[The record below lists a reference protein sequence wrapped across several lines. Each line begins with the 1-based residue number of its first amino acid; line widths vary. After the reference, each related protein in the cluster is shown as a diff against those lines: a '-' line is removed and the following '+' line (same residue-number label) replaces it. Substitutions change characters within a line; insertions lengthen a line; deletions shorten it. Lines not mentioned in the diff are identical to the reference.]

1 MRLKDSL
8 YKVTDSRLTEGG
20 AEYDIRLNPE
30 HFIYAAHF
38 PGEPITPGVCIM
50 QTGVEL
56 LSNFVGAELEL
67 RSVKSIKFLKIIS
80 PDDVTELTWHIGKV
94 QDGGGEVKAQFI
106 VTSGEDVYAKLSLTC
121 VEKSRDSAECKKLN
135 QQC

>member
-8 YKVTDSRLTEGG
+8 YTVADSRLVEGG

-56 LSNFVGAELEL
+56 LSLFVGAELEL
-67 RSVKSIKFLKIIS
+67 KSVKSIKFLKIIS
-80 PDDVTELTWHIGKV
+80 PDEVTELTWHIGKV
-94 QDGGGEVKAQFI
+94 QNVDGEVKAQFS

-121 VEKSRDSAECKKLN
+121 VEKNGDSAD
-135 QQC
+135 

>member
-8 YKVTDSRLTEGG
+8 YTVTDSRRTDDG

-56 LSNFVGAELEL
+56 LSLFVGAELEL
-67 RSVKSIKFLKIIS
+67 KSVKSIKFLKIIS
-80 PDDVTELTWHIGKV
+80 PDEVTELTWHIWKV
-94 QDGGGEVKAQFI
+94 QNGDGEVKAQFS
-106 VTSGEDVYAKLSLTC
+106 VTSAEDVYAKLSLTC
-121 VEKSRDSAECKKLN
+121 RSKN
-135 QQC
+135 

>member
-8 YKVTDSRLTEGG
+8 YTVADSRLTEGG

-50 QTGVEL
+50 QTVVEL
-56 LSNFVGAELEL
+56 LSLYVGTELEL
-67 RSVKSIKFLKIIS
+67 SSVKSIKFLKIIS
-80 PDDVTELTWHIGKV
+80 PAEVTELTWHIGKV
-94 QDGGGEVKAQFI
+94 QNLGGEVKAQFS

-121 VEKSRDSAECKKLN
+121 TGKN
-135 QQC
+135 